1 MAVLNARDVIGAR
14 RRWPGR
20 TVRGFPVDYLG
31 PSPGG
36 VTLCFFSIAGR
47 GGNRTGAQTGGE
59 EYRVKAAFIFHFAQL
74 VDWPAKKATGTD
86 NSLFLCTLGEDP
98 FQGLLEGTVAGKA
111 IGNRILRVRHLGQAE
126 DMQACQIVFFG
137 RAQSKRIPMLVSTL
151 HQAPVLTVGETVGFL
166 NAGGMIDFLL
176 EDNKVRFEVNLDAAE
191 SADLKIGSRLLV
203 LAERVVGEG
212 HGK

>member
-1 MAVLNARDVIGAR
+1 MGLTVSGCAAVAAVAGMPANWRTIRCLSLLAFVSLFGA
-14 RRWPGR
+14 G
-20 TVRGFPVDYLG
+20 
-31 PSPGG
+31 
-36 VTLCFFSIAGR
+36 AGQ
-47 GGNRTGAQTGGE
+47 RTGAQTASE

-74 VDWPAKKATGTD
+74 VDWPAEKATGTD
-86 NSLFLCTLGEDP
+86 NSLVLCTLGEDP

-111 IGNRILRVRHLGQAE
+111 IGNRILRVRHLGQPQ
-126 DMQACQIVFFG
+126 DMQACQIVFLG
-137 RAQSKRIPMLVSTL
+137 RAQSKHIPTLVSTL
-151 HQAPVLTVGETVGFL
+151 HQAPVLTVGETAGFL
-166 NAGGMIDFLL
+166 DAGGMIDFLL